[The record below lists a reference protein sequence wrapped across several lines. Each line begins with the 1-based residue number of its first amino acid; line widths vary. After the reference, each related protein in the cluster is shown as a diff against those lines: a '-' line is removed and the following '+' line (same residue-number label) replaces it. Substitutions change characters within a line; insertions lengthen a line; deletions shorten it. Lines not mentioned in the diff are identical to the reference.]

1 MVRPGE
7 SAYSIALAYGI
18 PMSQL
23 VLDND
28 LESSGRLA
36 VGQALVVQF
45 PTQTHTVQAGET
57 AASIA
62 AAYGLSPPSA
72 LPQQPHP
79 GRAGRTST
87 RGRPW

>member
-1 MVRPGE
+1 MVIHVVRPGE

-62 AAYGLSPPSA
+62 AARSEERRVGKECRSRWSPY
-72 LPQQPHP
+72 H
-79 GRAGRTST
+79 
-87 RGRPW
+87 